1 MKKLFLGIVVAAS
14 CVAASA
20 QTAIETGKFFD
31 NWSIGVQGGVYE
43 PTVGQNMLKDMR
55 AGVNIELTKDFTPVF
70 GVSANYFA
78 GINANNA
85 NPKAKVFWP
94 NGATPKTAF
103 DFSNLGVNGLINL
116 TNLFCGYKG
125 EPRAFEVVARAGA
138 GWGYILGDCYPQT
151 LPYTNAL
158 PYDALPYNELYYDE
172 PRLVV
177 YEQYA
182 AYEEV
187 ESGSASAYYN
197 KVTANFGLD
206 FNFNLGQ
213 SKAVSVSVKPAIS
226 FWDVSPGL
234 NVNKSY
240 LSLTAGLTYHFKNS
254 NGLHYFKAY
263 DVAAMQAEIDRLNA
277 ELAKKPKEVIKE
289 VPVVKEVIKE
299 VEKPV
304 VVEANKLAPVV
315 IFRQGKSI
323 IDASQ
328 RPSVDMIATYM
339 KNHPESKVVI
349 NGYAS
354 PEGSAELNQRLSE
367 ARAKAVYD
375 MLVNTYK
382 INPSRLSH
390 KGLGVTDELFDE
402 NDWNRVAVFI
412 EENKK

>member
-1 MKKLFLGIVVAAS
+1 MRKIFLAIVVAAS
-14 CVAASA
+14 SVAANA

-31 NWSIGVQGGVYE
+31 NWSLGIQGGVFE

-70 GVSANYFA
+70 GISANYFA

-85 NPKAKVFWP
+85 NPKSRVFWP
-94 NGATPKTAF
+94 SGATPKTAF
-103 DFSNLGVNGLINL
+103 DFGNLGVNGLINL

-138 GWGYILGDCYPQT
+138 GWGYILGDCYPQK
-151 LPYTNAL
+151 A
-158 PYDALPYNELYYDE
+158 PYDYAIRQLGYDQAGTYYPAL
-172 PRLVV
+172 
-177 YEQYA
+177 A
-182 AYEEV
+182 EE
-187 ESGSASAYYN
+187 SLSAEYN

-206 FNFNLGQ
+206 FNFNCGQ
-213 SKAVSVSVKPAIS
+213 SKAVTVNVKPAIS
-226 FWDVSPGL
+226 FWDVGPGL

-240 LSLTAGLTYHFKNS
+240 LSLAAGLTYHFKNS
-254 NGLHYFKAY
+254 SGLHYFKAY

-315 IFRQGKSI
+315 IFRQGKSV

-339 KNHPESKVVI
+339 KNHPESKVTI

-354 PEGSAELNQRLSE
+354 PEGPADLNQRLSE

-382 INPSRLSH
+382 ISPSRLTY
-390 KGLGVTDELFDE
+390 KGLGITDELFSE
-402 NDWNRVAVFI
+402 NDWNRVAVFL
-412 EENKK
+412 EDAK